1 MAGWHVIEAFIKQAG
16 DHSTWAGK
24 FYNTFFDCFRLL
36 FLVSIVDNTFK
47 ERDLQCDT
55 KVPGCQKMCTNQFLP
70 INVLTFWAFQIF
82 SVCLP
87 TVIYMTYVVHK
98 KKAIED
104 AKQVKDEIEKKNR
117 EKRKEELAYEKKYLE
132 KMKEEFNETDGGGM
146 DEVDFELQDLAE
158 EEKYIDDGDNIQQK
172 LNKHGIKAAKALEQ
186 SDLTPPKLFLGYFLM
201 VLSRSVIEIVYL
213 WAYFQVYVFDL
224 YMPKQYIC
232 DVRPCLGDTTVC
244 FIARPNEKTWVLH
257 IMFILAIF
265 TLGCSLIELFR
276 LGIEKPLKAF
286 KERHKDISQNPK
298 YLPQEQNIIPT
309 FAA

>member
-104 AKQVKDEIEKKNR
+104 AKKVKDEIEKKNR
-117 EKRKEELAYEKKYLE
+117 EKRKEELKYEKKYLE
-132 KMKEEFNETDGGGM
+132 QMKEEFNETDGGGM
-146 DEVDFELQDLAE
+146 DELDFELQDLAE

-213 WAYFQVYVFDL
+213 WAYFQIYVFDL

-232 DVRPCLGDTTVC
+232 NSRPCLGESTVC

-257 IMFILAIF
+257 IMFILALF
-265 TLGCSLIELFR
+265 TLSCSLIELFR

>member
-1 MAGWHVIEAFIKQAG
+1 MAGWHVIESFIKQAG

-47 ERDLQCDT
+47 ERDLTCDT
-55 KVPGCQKMCTNQFLP
+55 KVPGCAKMCTNNFLP

-98 KKAIED
+98 KKAVED
-104 AKQVKDEIEKKNR
+104 AKKVKDEIESKNR
-117 EKRKEELAYEKKYLE
+117 QKRKLELEYERKCLE
-132 KMKEEFNETDGGGM
+132 AMKNAFDETDGVGI
-146 DEVDFELQDLAE
+146 DEIAYELQDL
-158 EEKYIDDGDNIQQK
+158 EKEASYIKEGEDIQNK
-172 LNKHGIKAAKALEQ
+172 LNKHGITATRALEQ

-201 VLSRSVIEIVYL
+201 VLSRSAIEIVYL
-213 WAYFQVYVFDL
+213 WAYFQVYIFDL
-224 YMPKQYIC
+224 IMPKRYIC
-232 DVRPCLGDTTVC
+232 DEAPCLHTTVC
-244 FIARPNEKTWVLH
+244 FVARPNEKTWVLH
-257 IMFILAIF
+257 VMFILALF
-265 TLGCSLIELFR
+265 TLSCSLIELFR

-286 KERHKDISQNPK
+286 KERHKDISQNPQ

>member
-232 DVRPCLGDTTVC
+232 DVRPCLGDSTVC

>member
-232 DVRPCLGDTTVC
+232 NVRPCLGDSTVC

>member
-132 KMKEEFNETDGGGM
+132 KMKEEFSETDGGGM

-232 DVRPCLGDTTVC
+232 NVRPCLGDSTVC